1 MFNCCKQCTT
11 EFIASLGYNFKRDF
25 STHKYT
31 QELKSKSK
39 IYVIIELFISILYL
53 YIFI

>member
-1 MFNCCKQCTT
+1 MLNCCKQCTT

-31 QELKSKSK
+31 PDNSSIYDIVMNSKK
-39 IYVIIELFISILYL
+39 LCHINFIYSDY
-53 YIFI
+53 